1 MSRKVLIILAIVT
14 AAAFALA
21 GCGGGAGA
29 GAGVAK
35 GDTGPLVDKI
45 IIDVRMDQSIAAK
58 DTVEG
63 KTDIFAYG
71 MDASVFF
78 GLPQADRE
86 KLSVY
91 PVPSGSWSY
100 LMNPIP
106 NQAPYVWKTKTG
118 KEYFNPLAIREVRY
132 AINWLIDRKKMV
144 DEILLGGGEPAFTS
158 MTPGQPGT
166 YRYNIIATKL
176 GMTERGDEKRAI
188 AEITAAL
195 EAAAKLPE
203 NSGKLRKTG
212 QFWTYKGEPIVV
224 KFIIRVDDPQGRLP
238 AGRYVADQL
247 EKAGIKVERLEYDR
261 SKAGRMV
268 YGGDPAAYE
277 WTMYTEGWGAGAT
290 RRWWDVSISQMYA
303 PYYGYMPGG
312 ATEGF
317 WNYKQDEIDKLAMK
331 SYNGWFLTDEEYW
344 NDNLKAQELGL
355 TEAVRIWVCS
365 QIDYFIANKDR
376 VTNRFVYG
384 LGDGLNGWSFIT
396 ADVKPNDKG
405 EKILR
410 ATQFSAKGGLFMSAW
425 DPVGVDG
432 FSDTYVSM
440 IVEQCTMREYFEA
453 PNTAIDTPYLVQWD
467 LKDVQSNV
475 GPDTTGDGKPE
486 GLIDVPADAVKY
498 DSATK
503 TWKKVGSGVKS
514 YSTAKYTVK
523 DSVWHDGNKIGLA
536 DFVYSLGFQTDWSTK
551 DGDADLAY
559 EEAYASQYQPTLET
573 LKGVIFNKD
582 GSFTTYYDFNWPM
595 DKNRVAYGGLLSPKA
610 GNPGRPTMVPWTITE
625 AIGLLVTEGAAS
637 GTVYAITEDPSMT
650 QIDVASPACVADLKA
665 KLNEMVEKKHVPV
678 YVKDHMKPAEAV
690 DAYKKTLA
698 FIEKYG
704 HAYVSNGPFYIS
716 KIDSTANYMELS
728 AYRKGY
734 PYKKDY
740 WGKFF
745 ALEVTQIDNVAI
757 PANARRDADAVI
769 DLTVSQFTY
778 PSDQTKPADKDAKV
792 QVTLISQDGE
802 KAYPAKYVKDG
813 SFQAVIPAADLAKL
827 QPGSYTLVSESKFA
841 DEAPSVKP
849 GNLVLF

>member
-1 MSRKVLIILAIVT
+1 MSRKVLITLAIVT
-14 AAAFALA
+14 AVALA

-35 GDTGPLVDKI
+35 GDTGPIVDKM
-45 IIDVRMDQSIAAK
+45 IIDVRMDESIAAK

-63 KTDIFAYG
+63 KTDIFAWG
-71 MDASVFF
+71 MDANVFF

-86 KLSVY
+86 KLWVY

-106 NQAPYVWKTKTG
+106 NAAPYVWKTKTG

-132 AINWLIDRKKMV
+132 AVNWLIDRKKMV

-203 NSGKLRKTG
+203 NAGKLKKTG
-212 QFWTYKGEPIVV
+212 PFWTYKGQPVVV

-238 AGRYVADQL
+238 AGNYVADQL
-247 EKAGIKVERLEYDR
+247 EKAGIKVERLLYDR

-268 YGGDPAAYE
+268 YGGDPADYD

-317 WNYKQDEIDKLAMK
+317 WNYKNDEIDKLAQK
-331 SYNGWFLTDEEYW
+331 SYNGWFLTADEYW

-365 QIDYFIANKDR
+365 QIDYFVANKDR
-376 VTNRFVYG
+376 VTNRFAYG

-396 ADVKPNDKG
+396 ADVKPNEKG

-432 FSDTYVSM
+432 FSDVYASM
-440 IVEQCTMREYFEA
+440 IVDQCTMVPSFEA
-453 PNTAIDTPYLVQWD
+453 PNTAVDTPYLVQWD
-467 LKDVQSNV
+467 LKDVQTNV

-498 DSATK
+498 DSGTK
-503 TWKKVGSGVKS
+503 SWVKVGPGVKS

-523 DSVWHDGNKIGLA
+523 DSVYHDGNKIGLA
-536 DFVYSLGFQTDWSTK
+536 DFVFALGFSTDWATK

-559 EEAYASQYQPTLET
+559 EEAYASQYQPALET

-582 GSFTTYYDFNWPM
+582 GSFSTYYDFNWPM

-637 GTVYAITEDPSMT
+637 GSVYAITEDPSMT
-650 QIDVASPACVADLKA
+650 QIDVASPACVADIKA
-665 KLNEMVEKKHVPV
+665 KLSQMIEKKYVPV
-678 YVKDHMKPAEAV
+678 YIKDYMKPGDAV
-690 DAYKKTLA
+690 EAYKKTLA

-716 KIDSTANYMELS
+716 KIDSTANYIELS

-734 PYKKDY
+734 PYKRDY
-740 WGKFF
+740 WPKYF
-745 ALEVTQIDNVAI
+745 ALDVTQIDNVNI
-757 PANARRDADAVI
+757 PANAQRSADVMI
-769 DLTVSQFTY
+769 DLTVSRFTY
-778 PSDQTKPADKDAKV
+778 PSDQTQPAGNNAKA
-792 QVTLISQDGE
+792 QVTLISGAGE
-802 KAYPAKYVKDG
+802 KVYEAKYVKDG
-813 SFQAVIPAADLAKL
+813 SFQAVIPAADLGKL
-827 QPGSYTLVSESKFA
+827 QPGSYTLVAESKFA
-841 DEAPSVKP
+841 DEAPSVKA
-849 GNLVLF
+849 GTLVLF

>member
-1 MSRKVLIILAIVT
+1 MSRKVLITLAIVT
-14 AAAFALA
+14 AAALALA

-35 GDTGPLVDKI
+35 GDTGPIVDKI

-58 DTVEG
+58 DTIEG
-63 KTDIFAYG
+63 KTDLFAYG

-91 PVPSGSWSY
+91 NIPSGSWSY

-132 AINWLIDRKKMV
+132 AINWLIDRKKIV

-203 NSGKLRKTG
+203 NAGKLRKSG

-268 YGGDPAAYE
+268 YGGDPADYD

-317 WNYKQDEIDKLAMK
+317 WNYKQDEIDRLAEK
-331 SYNGWFLTDEEYW
+331 SYNGWFLTSEEYW
-344 NDNLKAQELGL
+344 DDNLKAQELGL

-365 QIDYFIANKDR
+365 QAQYYIANKDR

-410 ATQFSAKGGLFMSAW
+410 ATQYSAKGGLFMSAW

-432 FSDTYVSM
+432 FSDTYVSL
-440 IVEQCTMREYFEA
+440 IVDQCTMREYFEA

-475 GPDTTGDGKPE
+475 GPDTNGDGKPE

-498 DSATK
+498 DSTTK
-503 TWKKVGSGVKS
+503 SWVKVGSGVKA

-523 DSVWHDGNKIGLA
+523 ESVWHDGNKIGLA
-536 DFVYSLGFQTDWSTK
+536 DFVYALGFVADWSTK

-559 EEAYASQYQPTLET
+559 EEAYASQYQPTMET

-610 GNPGRPTMVPWTITE
+610 GNPGRPTMVPWMITE

-637 GTVYAITEDPSMT
+637 GSVYAITEDPSMT
-650 QIDVASPACVADLKA
+650 QIDVASPACVADIKA

-678 YVKDHMKPAEAV
+678 YIKDHMKPNEAV
-690 DAYKKTLA
+690 DAYKKALA

-704 HAYVSNGPFYIS
+704 HAYISNGPFFIS

-734 PYKKDY
+734 PFKKDY
-740 WGKFF
+740 WPKFF
-745 ALEVTQIDNVAI
+745 ALDVTQIDNMNI
-757 PANARRDADAVI
+757 PANAQRSADVTI
-769 DLTVSQFTY
+769 DLTVSQYTY
-778 PSDQTKPADKDAKV
+778 PDNQTKPAGKEAKA
-792 QVTLISQDGE
+792 QVTLITGAGE
-802 KAYPAKYVKDG
+802 KVYEAKYLKDG
-813 SFQAVIPAADLAKL
+813 SFQAVIPAADLGAL
-827 QPGSYTLVSESKFA
+827 QPGSYTLVGESKFA

-849 GNLVLF
+849 AALVLF